1 MIIFNGENI
10 ISMSKT
16 LQNLHYITS
25 KEAKKVLKV
34 SDCDLA
40 HLRMEG
46 KLPFVKKGNAF
57 LYETI
62 GLDIELE
69 KRKDVN
75 GA

>member
-1 MIIFNGENI
+1 
-10 ISMSKT
+10 MSKP
-16 LQNLHYITS
+16 LQTSSYITS

-34 SDCDLA
+34 SDCHLA

-46 KLPFVKKGNAF
+46 KLPYVKKGNAYM
-57 LYETI
+57 YETM

-69 KRKDVN
+69 KRKKIN

>member
-1 MIIFNGENI
+1 MLPKNQY
-10 ISMSKT
+10 
-16 LQNLHYITS
+16 LTS

-34 SDCDLA
+34 SDCHLA
-40 HLRMEG
+40 HMRVEG
-46 KLPFVKKGNAF
+46 KLPFVKKGNAYM
-57 LYETI
+57 YETM